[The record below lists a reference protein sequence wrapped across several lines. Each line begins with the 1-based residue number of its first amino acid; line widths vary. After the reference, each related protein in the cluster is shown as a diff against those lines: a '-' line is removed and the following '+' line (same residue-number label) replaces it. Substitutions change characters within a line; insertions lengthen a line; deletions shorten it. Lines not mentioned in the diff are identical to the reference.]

1 MISDLRHA
9 CRMILKNPL
18 MAIVVVLSLGVGI
31 GANTVVFSWIEA
43 VIFKP
48 IPGVRDAGA
57 FHLIEPRTD
66 TGIYVGT
73 SWPEYRDLH
82 DRLHTMT
89 DLIAFRMA
97 PLYVGE
103 SGKVERGN
111 GLFVSGNYFSALGL
125 KPALGRLLRSQDA
138 EHQVSDPDRRD
149 LVRLLAHA
157 VRRDERRDWPD
168 HARERTGADDRRGRA
183 ERIPGHDSPADVRHV
198 AAGTALDGA
207 VRRLARTGR
216 SVDPQL
222 LGPRAGGVPGQ
233 RCRRA
238 GRGDG
243 GDAGSGQDVPANQH
257 DGPSRRPVVLA
268 GAARAAASAR
278 HVGGPVTG
286 DYLASPAGRLR
297 QYGQPR
303 AGACERETTGDG
315 RPDLAGCET
324 LAYRAAAPYR
334 KPRACPGRRRIG
346 SRHRRLGNARTE
358 LAAADARP
366 GNSHLVPDRRG
377 QVRVWPSR
385 CCWALAARLSS
396 AWRRRSNSHVWRHSA
411 SARPPARNPAAGC
424 GTC

>member
-18 MAIVVVLSLGVGI
+18 LAIVVVLSLGVGI

-138 EHQVSDPDRRD
+138 EHQVSDPI
-149 LVRLLAHA
+149 V
-157 VRRDERRDWPD
+157 VICTT
-168 HARERTGADDRRGRA
+168 TGTRG
-183 ERIPGHDSPADVRHV
+183 S
-198 AAGTALDGA
+198 
-207 VRRLARTGR
+207 
-216 SVDPQL
+216 
-222 LGPRAGGVPGQ
+222 
-233 RCRRA
+233 A
-238 GRGDG
+238 GRTTW
-243 GDAGSGQDVPANQH
+243 
-257 DGPSRRPVVLA
+257 LA
-268 GAARAAASAR
+268 GPCA
-278 HVGGPVTG
+278 
-286 DYLASPAGRLR
+286 
-297 QYGQPR
+297 
-303 AGACERETTGDG
+303 
-315 RPDLAGCET
+315 
-324 LAYRAAAPYR
+324 
-334 KPRACPGRRRIG
+334 
-346 SRHRRLGNARTE
+346 
-358 LAAADARP
+358 
-366 GNSHLVPDRRG
+366 
-377 QVRVWPSR
+377 
-385 CCWALAARLSS
+385 
-396 AWRRRSNSHVWRHSA
+396 
-411 SARPPARNPAAGC
+411 
-424 GTC
+424 